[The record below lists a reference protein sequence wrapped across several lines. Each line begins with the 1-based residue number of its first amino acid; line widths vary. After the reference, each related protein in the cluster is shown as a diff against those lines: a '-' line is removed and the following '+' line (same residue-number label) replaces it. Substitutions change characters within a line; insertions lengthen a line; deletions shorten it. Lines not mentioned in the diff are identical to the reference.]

1 MLDLGHKNLIVYK
14 RSIEL
19 VSEIYTKTNG
29 FPSEERYGLVS
40 QIRRSAVSVPSNIA
54 EGASRR
60 SFIERKRFYE
70 ISRSSLV
77 ELDTQIELSIHLKY
91 LTLNE
96 TVSIEK
102 LTNEIF
108 AMLSKMVYLK
118 KLLPSAF
125 CVLPFQ

>member
-19 VSEIYTKTNG
+19 VSEVYIKTKSY
-29 FPSEERYGLVS
+29 PSEERYGLVS
-40 QIRRSAVSVPSNIA
+40 QIRKSAVSVPSNIA
-54 EGASRR
+54 EGASRK
-60 SFIERKRFYE
+60 SFTERKRFYE

-77 ELDTQIELSIHLKY
+77 ELDTQIELSINLNY
-91 LTLNE
+91 LSHNE

-108 AMLSKMVYLK
+108 AMLSKMV
-118 KLLPSAF
+118 
-125 CVLPFQ
+125 Q